1 MSLTFSSTLL
11 LPPYS
16 SWSFLAFCYA
26 SPPDQ
31 LSFNILLS
39 GLPRWFS
46 GKESVCQCRRPRR
59 CGFSPWFVKIPWRR
73 NWQPTPVFLPWKSHE
88 QRSLIGYHPR
98 GQKELDMTQ
107 RRSTHTHLSLWSSLS
122 PLPIP
127 MLSHLFF
134 HHIKSLGPFFFL
146 RSFLCGPFLKSL
158 LNLLQYCFCFIFWI
172 FGHKPCEISRGS

>member
-16 SWSFLAFCYA
+16 SWPFLAVCYA

-46 GKESVCQCRRPRR
+46 GQESVCQCRRPRR

-73 NWQPTPVFLPWKSHE
+73 NWQPTPVFLPGKSHE
-88 QRSLIGYHPR
+88 QRSLMGYHPW

-127 MLSHLFF
+127 VLSHLFF
-134 HHIKSLGPFFFL
+134 HHIKSLGPFFF
-146 RSFLCGPFLKSL
+146 FKIFFMWTIFKVFIEFVTIL
-158 LNLLQYCFCFIFWI
+158 LLFYFVNFW
-172 FGHKPCEISRGS
+172 PQAMWD